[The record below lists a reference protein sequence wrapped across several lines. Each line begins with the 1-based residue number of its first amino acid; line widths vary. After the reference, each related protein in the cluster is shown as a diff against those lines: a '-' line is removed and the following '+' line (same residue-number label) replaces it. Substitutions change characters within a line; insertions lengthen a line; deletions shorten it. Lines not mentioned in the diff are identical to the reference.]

1 MSLTKSEAIEKNRY
15 ELQITID
22 KATFEVAVSA
32 VYRKQV
38 KSITVPG
45 FRKGK
50 APRSIIEKMY
60 GKGVF
65 YEDAIN
71 DLIPDAYTEAL
82 KESALDV
89 VGQPEFDV
97 VSLDDNGLVLSAKV
111 YVKPD
116 VEIKDYIG
124 IEVEKEVLPV
134 TDEEIDREIETVR
147 ERNSRE
153 IEVTDR
159 AAEMGD
165 TTVIDFDGYCDGVAF
180 EGGKGTDYALKL
192 GSGSFI
198 PGFEEQIV
206 GKSIDEEFD
215 VNVTFPAEYH
225 AADLAGKDATFK
237 CKIHAITKVELPALD
252 DDFAK
257 DISEFDTFDEYKADL
272 KAKIQTRH
280 EKAADSAVE
289 EKLVE
294 ILIEKLEADIPEPM
308 FVAETENFV
317 RDYDSRLRSQ
327 GLDLNTYFKYT
338 GMTLDSLREQVR
350 PQAERQ
356 VKARLALEKI
366 AALENVEVS
375 EEDINGEYETIAN
388 AYGVELEQVKAS
400 IDSAAIAEDMKVKKA
415 MDLVKEKAVVKAK
428 KAPAKRKAPAKKAV
442 AEGEATDAPA
452 EEKPAAKKAPAKKT
466 TAKKT
471 AEAKEAAETE
481 SKE

>member
-1 MSLTKSEAIEKNRY
+1 MSLTKSELIEKNKY
-15 ELQITID
+15 ELQFSVD
-22 KATFEVAVSA
+22 KATFDAAVDK

-50 APRSIIEKMY
+50 APKSIIEKMY

-71 DLIPDAYTEAL
+71 DLIPAAYTDAL
-82 KESALDV
+82 AESKLDV
-89 VGQPEFDV
+89 VSQPEFDV
-97 VSLDDNGLVLSAKV
+97 VSIDDNGLVLSAKI

-116 VEIKDYIG
+116 VEIKDYVG
-124 IEVEKEVLPV
+124 IEVEKEVVAV
-134 TDEEIDREIETVR
+134 TDEDVNKEIETVR

-165 TTVIDFDGYCDGVAF
+165 TAVIDFEGFCDGVAF

-198 PGFEEQIV
+198 PGFEEQV
-206 GKSIDEEFD
+206 AGKNIGEEFD
-215 VNVTFPAEYH
+215 VNVTFPTEYH
-225 AADLAGKDATFK
+225 AADLAGKEAVFK
-237 CKIHAITKVELPALD
+237 VTIHSITKVELPELD

-257 DISEFDTFDEYKADL
+257 DVSEFDTFDEYKADL
-272 KAKIQTRH
+272 KAKIEKRH
-280 EKAADSAVE
+280 ETSADNAVE

-294 ILIEKLEADIPEPM
+294 ALIEKLEADIPEAM

-317 RDYDSRLRSQ
+317 RDYDNRLRSQ

-338 GMTLDSLREQVR
+338 GLTLDTLRTQMR

-366 AALENVEVS
+366 AALENLEAT
-375 EEDINGEYETIAN
+375 EEDINGEYENIAN

-400 IDSAAIAEDMKVKKA
+400 IDSEAIAADMKVKKA
-415 MDLVKEKAVVKAK
+415 MDLVKEKAVI
-428 KAPAKRKAPAKKAV
+428 
-442 AEGEATDAPA
+442 
-452 EEKPAAKKAPAKKT
+452 KT
-466 TAKKT
+466 K
-471 AEAKEAAETE
+471 
-481 SKE
+481 

>member
-1 MSLTKSEAIEKNRY
+1 MSLTKSELIEKNRY
-15 ELQITID
+15 ELQFSVD
-22 KATFEVAVSA
+22 KATFDAAVSA

-50 APRSIIEKMY
+50 APRSVIEKMY
-60 GKGVF
+60 GSGIF

-71 DLIPDAYTEAL
+71 DVLPAAYTEAA
-82 KESALDV
+82 KESALEI

-97 VSLDDNGLVLSAKV
+97 VSIDENGLLLSAKV

-116 VEIKDYIG
+116 VELKDYAG
-124 IEVEKEVLPV
+124 IEVEKDVTPV
-134 TDEEIDREIETVR
+134 TDEEVDKEIETVR

-165 TTVIDFDGYCDGVAF
+165 TTVIDFEGFCDGVAF

-215 VNVTFPAEYH
+215 VNVTFPEEYH
-225 AADLAGKDATFK
+225 ASELAGKPAVFK
-237 CKIHAITKVELPALD
+237 VKIHAITHVELPALD

-257 DISEFDTFDEYKADL
+257 DVSEFDTFDEYKADL
-272 KAKIQTRH
+272 KAKIEKRH
-280 EKAADSAVE
+280 ETAAENAVE
-289 EKLVE
+289 DKLVE
-294 ILIEKLEADIPEPM
+294 VLIEKLEADIPEAM
-308 FVAETENFV
+308 YVAETENYV
-317 RDYDSRLRSQ
+317 RDYDTRLRSQ
-327 GLDLNTYFKYT
+327 GLDLKTYFKYT
-338 GMTLDSLREQVR
+338 GMTLDSLREQMR

-366 AALENVEVS
+366 AALENLEAT
-375 EEDINGEYETIAN
+375 EEDINGEYEKIAS
-388 AYGVELEQVKAS
+388 AYGIEIDQVKES
-400 IDSAAIAEDMKVKKA
+400 IDASAIAEDMKVKKA
-415 MDLVKEKAVVKAK
+415 LDFVKEKAVI
-428 KAPAKRKAPAKKAV
+428 
-442 AEGEATDAPA
+442 
-452 EEKPAAKKAPAKKT
+452 KT
-466 TAKKT
+466 K
-471 AEAKEAAETE
+471 
-481 SKE
+481 

>member
-1 MSLTKSEAIEKNRY
+1 MSLTKSELIEKNRY
-15 ELQITID
+15 ELQFSVD
-22 KATFEVAVSA
+22 KETFDAAVNA

-60 GKGVF
+60 GTGVF

-71 DLIPDAYTEAL
+71 DLIPGAYTAAAT
-82 KESALDV
+82 ESGLEI

-97 VSLDDNGLVLSAKV
+97 VSIDDNGLVLSAKV

-116 VEIKDYIG
+116 VEIKDYFG
-124 IEVEKEVLPV
+124 IEVEKDVTPV
-134 TDEEIDREIETVR
+134 TDEEVDKEIETVR

-153 IEVTDR
+153 IDVTDR

-165 TTVIDFDGYCDGVAF
+165 TTVIDFEGFCDGVAF

-215 VNVTFPAEYH
+215 VNVTFPEEYH
-225 AADLAGKDATFK
+225 AADLAGKPAVFK
-237 CKIHAITKVELPALD
+237 VKIHAITHVELPELD

-257 DISEFDTFDEYKADL
+257 DVSEFDTFDEYKADL
-272 KAKIQTRH
+272 RAKIEKRH
-280 EKAADSAVE
+280 ETAAENAVE
-289 EKLVE
+289 DKLVE
-294 ILIEKLEADIPEPM
+294 ALIEKLEADIPEAM
-308 FVAETENFV
+308 YVAETENYV
-317 RDYDSRLRSQ
+317 RDYDTRLRSQ

-338 GMTLDSLREQVR
+338 GMTLDSLREQMR

-366 AALENVEVS
+366 AALENVEAT
-375 EEDINGEYETIAN
+375 EEDINGEYEKISS
-388 AYGVELEQVKAS
+388 AYGVELDQVKAS
-400 IDSAAIAEDMKVKKA
+400 IDAAAIAEDMKVKKA
-415 MDLVKEKAVVKAK
+415 LDLVKEKAVLKN
-428 KAPAKRKAPAKKAV
+428 
-442 AEGEATDAPA
+442 
-452 EEKPAAKKAPAKKT
+452 
-466 TAKKT
+466 
-471 AEAKEAAETE
+471 KEA
-481 SKE
+481 

>member
-1 MSLTKSEAIEKNRY
+1 MSLTKSELIEKNRY
-15 ELQITID
+15 ELQISVD
-22 KATFEVAVSA
+22 KATFDAAVSA

-60 GKGVF
+60 GTGVF

-71 DLIPDAYTEAL
+71 DLIPAAYTEAA
-82 KESALDV
+82 KESGLEI

-97 VSLDDNGLVLSAKV
+97 VSIDDNGLVLSAKV
-111 YVKPD
+111 YVKPE
-116 VEIKDYIG
+116 VELKDYAG
-124 IEVEKEVLPV
+124 IEVEKDVAPV
-134 TDEEIDREIETVR
+134 TDEEVDKEIEMIR

-165 TTVIDFDGYCDGVAF
+165 TTVIDFEGFCDGVAF

-215 VNVTFPAEYH
+215 VNVTFPTEYH
-225 AADLAGKDATFK
+225 AEDLAGKPAVFK
-237 CKIHAITKVELPALD
+237 VKIHAITRVELPTLD

-257 DISEFDTFDEYKADL
+257 DVSEFDTFDEYKADL
-272 KAKIQTRH
+272 KAKIEKRH
-280 EKAADSAVE
+280 ETTAENAVE
-289 EKLVE
+289 DKLVE
-294 ILIEKLEADIPEPM
+294 ALIEKLEADIPEAM
-308 FVAETENFV
+308 YVAETENYV
-317 RDYDSRLRSQ
+317 RDYDTRLRAQ
-327 GLDLNTYFKYT
+327 GLDLKTYFKYT
-338 GMTLDSLREQVR
+338 GMNLDALREQMR

-366 AALENVEVS
+366 AALENLAAT
-375 EEDINGEYETIAN
+375 EEDINAEYEKIAS
-388 AYGVELEQVKAS
+388 AYGMEVDQVKAS
-400 IDSAAIAEDMKVKKA
+400 IAPEAIAEDMKVQKA
-415 MDLVKEKAVVKAK
+415 LEFVKEKAVIKV
-428 KAPAKRKAPAKKAV
+428 
-442 AEGEATDAPA
+442 
-452 EEKPAAKKAPAKKT
+452 
-466 TAKKT
+466 
-471 AEAKEAAETE
+471 KEA
-481 SKE
+481 